1 MISLQEMTPHLEQHL
16 PPLRLKEMHCFVV
29 QNAAWSDFL
38 LGYLSQQP
46 TLLLA
51 PHHFI
56 ERMLQRQPL
65 LRDMPALSCVE
76 WVYRRRVRFSK
87 LIKSIAQQA
96 VKHQVIVIQVD
107 CHKAELIEDTL
118 CTAEFL
124 QQLKEWAVAENK
136 LVLFSLY
143 SELDN
148 PAIQPML
155 QSTSSLFT
163 SLHFVNQSYP
173 NWHWTVQYWFDGYRV
188 EHANIH
194 LLEQQ
199 TVEGNT
205 IFSYAE
211 QKLNLPSSTANLM
224 GDKAP
229 RFYLQDVLATGES
242 LPADWQLLAALPADM
257 ATLQLK
263 GSDAVFLLGLKKRD
277 NLFTLAETVFT
288 LRKVCGKHLR
298 IIIRVRDTFLR
309 FEDERLLVMAGANLV
324 APADISIRKVIN
336 FAELTIGFIYN
347 IKQSEQF
354 SALQRQ
360 YHIDDVRGYLAPE
373 LFLKHVMAIEHKAE
387 SRSVETV
394 LIKAQ
399 VGAGITP
406 QILISRFGNRRSG
419 DIISFI
425 GEHLYIY
432 LYSIRTDDLDQIL
445 FMRFGLPVQNL
456 FKDEL
461 RITDHSQMLDICDAL
476 VEQEN
481 RTPSM
486 DFSTELQTLMNH
498 QVSKPVIVVP
508 DTVRKATFI

>member
-1 MISLQEMTPHLEQHL
+1 MISLQAMIPNLEQQL

-38 LGYLSQQP
+38 LGHLGQQP

-56 ERMLQRQPL
+56 ERMLQRQPM
-65 LRDMPALSCVE
+65 LRDMPTLSCAE
-76 WVYRRRVRFSK
+76 WVHRRRVRLAK
-87 LIKSIAQQA
+87 LIKSIAKQA
-96 VKHQVIVIQVD
+96 INHQVIVIQVD
-107 CHKAELIEDTL
+107 CHKAELIEETL
-118 CTAEFL
+118 RTVGFL
-124 QQLKEWAVAENK
+124 QQLKEWTVAENK

-148 PAIQPML
+148 PAIQPLL
-155 QSTSSLFT
+155 QGSSSLFT

-188 EHANIH
+188 EQASIH

-199 TVEGNT
+199 TTEGNT

-211 QKLNLPSSTANLM
+211 QKSERLDNTTNLM

-229 RFYLQDVLATGES
+229 RFYQQEVLAAGES
-242 LPADWQLLAALPADM
+242 IPAKWQVIELPTDV
-257 ATLQLK
+257 ATLQLR
-263 GSDAVFLLGLKKRD
+263 GSDAVFLLSLKQRD
-277 NLFTLAETVFT
+277 NLFALAETVFK
-288 LRKVCGKHLR
+288 LRKVCGKYLR

-309 FEDERLLVMAGANLV
+309 FEDKRLLVMAGANLV
-324 APADISIRKVIN
+324 APAEMNIRQVIN
-336 FAELTIGFIYN
+336 FAELTIGFSYN
-347 IKQSEQF
+347 INQSEQF
-354 SALQRQ
+354 STLQRQ
-360 YHIDDVRGYLAPE
+360 YHIDDVRGYLHAE

-399 VGAGITP
+399 VAAGITP

-461 RITDHSQMLDICDAL
+461 RITEHSQILDICDAL
-476 VEQEN
+476 AEQES
-481 RTPSM
+481 RTPSI
-486 DFSTELQTLMNH
+486 DFSAELQTLQER
-498 QVSKPVIVVP
+498 QVSKPVIAVP
-508 DTVRKATFI
+508 DAVRKATFI